1 MSAFWERCVPAV
13 VGVCPCGCWCVSPRL
28 LVCVPVVVGVCPR
41 GCWYLALEGGGVGG
55 FLVIGWAVSGW
66 GLVLQRIGGLVG
78 SLFSDGVARQNT
90 LPSVVARGVAMRTGF
105 GGVARSCRS

>member
-1 MSAFWERCVPAV
+1 M
-13 VGVCPCGCWCVSPRL
+13 SPRL
-28 LVCVPVVVGVCPR
+28 LVCVPAVVGIWLWR
-41 GCWYLALEGGGVGG
+41 EEDGVGG

-105 GGVARSCRS
+105 GGVARSCRGCRS